1 MNAVKGPIISY
12 RRYWLPEAIVLAL
25 LALATVVLFAATDL
39 DLVTIRPF
47 YHPELES
54 PWPAANDPL
63 WLLFY
68 RSAPWVTGSLAVAG
82 VALLIAGV
90 VREKS
95 RRLRLYG
102 TFVLL
107 CVIIGPG
114 LIINLVLKDHWGR
127 ARPRQLVEFGG
138 SSEYSQPLVPFRAG
152 GKSFPCGH
160 CSVGYLYGL
169 GWWVWRRSHPRLAA
183 ASLATG
189 LVTGTLLG
197 IGRMTDGGH
206 YLSDAVWSALIALCI
221 AHVLYYYALRVP
233 AREDSR
239 SVLYPVLRHSPRL
252 KAAMIAVSVLVGA
265 GIIGGGLLANP
276 HYSDLAAHVRLADFP
291 REPKVLEV
299 TADTLDVELIL
310 AGGPPGEI
318 ECSGAVH
325 GFGLPNS
332 EFSVAWKFE
341 ETPLPALHYRV
352 VPDGLFADIDGIAR
366 LRVPVRDIARIVVRV
381 KHGDITVVD
390 ATGETRAGDR
400 PVLDLRTLDGRVR
413 EIPGQRTEG
422 VNDRL

>member
-1 MNAVKGPIISY
+1 MNTERGPIISY

-25 LALATVVLFAATDL
+25 LTLATVVLFAATDL
-39 DLVTIRPF
+39 DLSTIRPF
-47 YHPELES
+47 YHPELEG
-54 PWPAANDPL
+54 PWPVANDPL

-68 RSAPWVTGSLAVAG
+68 RSASWITGSLAVAG
-82 VALLIAGV
+82 VALLISGV
-90 VREKS
+90 MREKS

-102 TFVLL
+102 TFILL

-160 CSVGYLYGL
+160 CSVGYLYGI

-183 ASLATG
+183 VSLATG
-189 LVTGTLLG
+189 LVIGTFLG

-206 YLSDAVWSALIALCI
+206 YLSDAAWSALIALGI
-221 AHVLYYYALRVP
+221 AHVLYYYVLRIP

-239 SVLYPVLRHSPRL
+239 SVLYPLLKQSPRL
-252 KAAMIAVSVLVGA
+252 KAATIASSVLIGA

-276 HYSDLAAHVRLADFP
+276 HYSDLEAHVRLADLP
-291 REPKVLEV
+291 SAPEALEV
-299 TADTLDVELIL
+299 TADTLDVELSL
-310 AGGPPGEI
+310 VAGPPGEI

-332 EFSVAWKFE
+332 EFGVTWKFE
-341 ETPLPALHYRV
+341 ERPMPTLHYRV
-352 VPDGLFADIDGIAR
+352 VPDGLFTDIDGIAR
-366 LRVPVRDIARIVVRV
+366 IRIPVQDLARIVVRV

-390 ATGETRAGDR
+390 ARRDTQAGKR
-400 PVLDLRTLDGRVR
+400 PMLDLHTSDGRIR
-413 EIPGQRTEG
+413 KIP
-422 VNDRL
+422 